1 MIYNTTPSFNRNKY
15 IVNEKLFQYITLMTD
30 EELDT
35 LFIETLKAI
44 LEDTK
49 ECADYSKNIHTPEY
63 EEINEDYQFT
73 INQISQLLDECS
85 SIDDLAQ
92 MDEETI
98 DDVYEYI
105 ATYADN
111 FVISAEEPE
120 RIENLAQ
127 YSKLEELLG
136 LFLDDDYEDDE
147 E

>member
-120 RIENLAQ
+120 RTENLAQ

>member
-1 MIYNTTPSFNRNKY
+1 MIYNTTPSFNGNKY
-15 IVNEKLFQYITLMTD
+15 IVNEKLFQYITFMTD

-120 RIENLAQ
+120 RTENLAQ

>member
-15 IVNEKLFQYITLMTD
+15 IVNEKLFQYITFMTD

-49 ECADYSKNIHTPEY
+49 ECADYSKNIHTAEY
-63 EEINEDYQFT
+63 EEINEDYQLT

-120 RIENLAQ
+120 RTENLAQ